1 MSERVVR
8 MGMDV
13 ASEKEGKSEEYI
25 EIFFAFFAFFFLL
38 FLIFFT
44 FFLLFLL
51 FLLFFTFLLSF
62 YLCQFL
68 VKSFKNT
75 TVQND
80 QHFIVTN

>member
-1 MSERVVR
+1 

-44 FFLLFLL
+44 FFLLFNLH
-51 FLLFFTFLLSF
+51 TRDYIGYGPNSPNI
-62 YLCQFL
+62 Y
-68 VKSFKNT
+68 KPISKY
-75 TVQND
+75 
-80 QHFIVTN
+80 